1 MKKILFVLLTLLA
14 SVSIMSV
21 KAAAADISIEI
32 DSEGNI
38 TGSEANPDF
47 TNNVLTLST
56 ARNNYTLKI
65 DNPNVSVTGNGVITA
80 DSNVTCKSMDL
91 TSASIKGGT
100 YDTDV
105 TIHANASGDYAIEGG
120 HFKKSVTLTDDK
132 CIIKDGT
139 FDGPVT
145 IGNSKKVDSVRYQTE
160 IYGGTFNGTVTN
172 YAAIAGG
179 IFNGK
184 VNNYGRITMTL
195 SGGVN
200 PKPIFTSVVNNLD
213 GGTGLRGDIFY
224 AEFTESSELHNHGD
238 ITTTTIFEN
247 DHIILN
253 GTVINENGGKISIK
267 DTTGGTIENN
277 GIIESG
283 DFSGI
288 NIINRGTI
296 KGGVFDKVTNYGV
309 IDTYSSSG
317 LTTSFKKIIN
327 ESTGEIKS
335 GQFSGSLALENKGT
349 ISGGDFVVDF
359 TNSGKITGG
368 TFSGILTN
376 EGIIDIK
383 PEKYNDYNFTN
394 VVNTVSG
401 EIKDGFFSELTT
413 LKNHG
418 TISGGKFECL
428 VDCTGES
435 EPSAR
440 IISNGL
446 FLGGLKAGET
456 RISGGIFK
464 LTSKPEYSF
473 CRITGGYFNETA
485 AVRDEIRRITLSDNC
500 KIDCDGI
507 DFAPVY
513 VPEGASVTFIA
524 DAPKSG
530 MLLTGWEIVTDGDL
544 KVSPVSS
551 SGLNCTVKIPSDN
564 ITVKAVYSST
574 PIHTHSYS
582 DEWVSDGT
590 AHWHECS
597 CGAKSGYE
605 EHIPEA
611 FEAVEPTCTKDGYSS
626 GEECSVCGYI
636 ISAQEIIPAKG
647 HGETEIRNAVPAE
660 IGKEGYTGDVY
671 CTVCGEKIKDG
682 EIIPALEKPEDP
694 KPVDPKPTEP
704 VAPSAPSYPTG
715 NPSSSPAKDKWET
728 AISEINKIT
737 SGTVTIDMR
746 DGKTVIP
753 AEILA
758 LVKGKNI
765 DLVLNMRNGTSWT
778 INGESVEIAKSVDM
792 GIRKG
797 TSNIPASVLNTV
809 TGERF
814 TVQMSLKYDGEFG
827 FFAELSVDLGS
838 RNDGRYADLY
848 YYNEKSK
855 EMEIIDSS
863 EIIGG
868 KAGFVMSHASEY
880 AIVISDKPAAEN
892 IDSAAGISDMSETAE
907 SGNTALTVV
916 IMLAAAAFAV
926 KIKKAVDKK

>member
-1 MKKILFVLLTLLA
+1 MKRMFFILLTLLA

-38 TGSEANPDF
+38 TSSEPNPDF
-47 TNNVLTLST
+47 TNNVLTLSG
-56 ARNNYTLKI
+56 RNSYTLKI
-65 DNPNVSVTGNGVITA
+65 NNSNVSVTGSGVITA

-91 TSASIKGGT
+91 ASASIKGGT
-100 YDTDV
+100 YDADV
-105 TIHANASGDYAIEGG
+105 TIHANASGASAIEGG
-120 HFKKSVTLTDDK
+120 HFKKSVTLTDNV
-132 CIIKDGT
+132 CRIKDGI

-145 IGNSKKVDSVRYQTE
+145 IGNPSLDNLVRYQAE
-160 IYGGTFNGTVTN
+160 IYSGTFNGTVTN
-172 YAAIAGG
+172 YALISGG
-179 IFNGK
+179 IFNGE

-195 SGGVN
+195 SSEVN

-213 GGTGLRGDIFY
+213 GGKGLRGEISY
-224 AEFTESSELHNHGD
+224 AEFTESSELHNYGD
-238 ITTTTIFEN
+238 ITNVTLNDSDYLIFG
-247 DHIILN
+247 
-253 GTVINENGGKISIK
+253 GTVINETGGKISILNTP
-267 DTTGGTIENN
+267 DNPAEFVNN
-277 GIIESG
+277 GVIESG
-283 DFSGI
+283 NFSGI
-288 NIINRGTI
+288 HLINRGTI

-309 IDTYSSSG
+309 IDTFSSSG
-317 LTTSFKKIIN
+317 LMTSFKEIIN

-335 GQFSGSLALENKGT
+335 GSFSGGLALENKGT

-359 TNSGKITGG
+359 TNIGEITGG
-368 TFSGILTN
+368 TFNGTLTN
-376 EGIIDIK
+376 EGIINIK
-383 PEKYNDYNFTN
+383 PEKYNDNNFTN
-394 VVNTVSG
+394 VINKSSG
-401 EIKDGFFSELTT
+401 EIKDGFFSNLTT

-456 RISGGIFK
+456 DISGGIFK
-464 LTSKPEYSF
+464 LTSAPAYSF
-473 CRITGGYFNETA
+473 CGITGGYFNETA
-485 AVRDEIRRITLSDNC
+485 AVGNEFRRITLSDNC

-513 VPEGASVTFIA
+513 MAEGASVTFIA

-551 SGLNCTVKIPSDN
+551 SGLSCTVKIPSDN
-564 ITVKAVYSST
+564 ITVKPVYSST

-582 DEWVSDGT
+582 DEWVSDST

-597 CGAKSGYE
+597 CGERSGYE
-605 EHIPEA
+605 KHIPEA
-611 FEAVEPTCTKDGYSS
+611 FEAVEPTCTKDGCSS
-626 GEECSVCGYI
+626 GEKCSVCGYN

-647 HGETEIRNAVPAE
+647 HGETEVRNAVEATAD
-660 IGKEGYTGDVY
+660 KDGYTGDVY
-671 CTVCGEKIKDG
+671 CKVCGEKIQDG
-682 EIIPALEKPEDP
+682 KVIPAKGHPG
-694 KPVDPKPTEP
+694 TP

-715 NPSSSPAKDKWET
+715 NPSSYPAKDKWET
-728 AISEINKIT
+728 AMSEISRIT

-765 DLVLNMRNGTSWT
+765 DLVLNMGNGNSWT

-855 EMEIIDSS
+855 GMEIIDSS

>member
-1 MKKILFVLLTLLA
+1 MKRMFFILLTLLA

-38 TGSEANPDF
+38 TSSEPNPDF
-47 TNNVLTLST
+47 TNNVLTLSG
-56 ARNNYTLKI
+56 RNSYTLKI
-65 DNPNVSVTGNGVITA
+65 NNSNVSVTGSGVITA

-91 TSASIKGGT
+91 ASASIKGGT
-100 YDTDV
+100 YDADV
-105 TIHANASGDYAIEGG
+105 TIHANASGASAIEGG
-120 HFKKSVTLTDDK
+120 HFKKSVTLTDNV
-132 CIIKDGT
+132 CRIKDGI

-145 IGNSKKVDSVRYQTE
+145 IGNPSLDNLVRYQAE
-160 IYGGTFNGTVTN
+160 IYSGTFNGTVTN
-172 YAAIAGG
+172 YALISGG
-179 IFNGK
+179 IFNGE

-195 SGGVN
+195 SSEVN

-213 GGTGLRGDIFY
+213 GGKGLRGEISY
-224 AEFTESSELHNHGD
+224 AEFTESSELHNYGD
-238 ITTTTIFEN
+238 ITNVTLNDSDYLIFG
-247 DHIILN
+247 
-253 GTVINENGGKISIK
+253 GTVINETGGKISILNTP
-267 DTTGGTIENN
+267 DNPAEFVNN
-277 GIIESG
+277 GVIESG
-283 DFSGI
+283 NFSGI
-288 NIINRGTI
+288 HLINRGTI

-309 IDTYSSSG
+309 IDTFSSSG
-317 LTTSFKKIIN
+317 LMTSFKEIIN

-335 GQFSGSLALENKGT
+335 GSFSGGLALENKGT

-359 TNSGKITGG
+359 TNIGEITGG
-368 TFSGILTN
+368 TFNGTLTN
-376 EGIIDIK
+376 EGIINIK
-383 PEKYNDYNFTN
+383 PEKYNDNNFTN
-394 VVNTVSG
+394 VINKSSG
-401 EIKDGFFSELTT
+401 EIKDGFFSNLTT

-456 RISGGIFK
+456 DISGGIFK
-464 LTSKPEYSF
+464 LTSAPAYSF
-473 CRITGGYFNETA
+473 CGITGGYFNETA
-485 AVRDEIRRITLSDNC
+485 AVGNEFRRITLSDNC

-513 VPEGASVTFIA
+513 MAEGASVTFIA

-551 SGLNCTVKIPSDN
+551 SGLSCTVKIPSDN
-564 ITVKAVYSST
+564 ITVKPVYSST

-582 DEWVSDGT
+582 DEWVSDST

-597 CGAKSGYE
+597 CGERSGYE
-605 EHIPEA
+605 KHIPEA
-611 FEAVEPTCTKDGYSS
+611 FEAVEPTCTKDGCSS
-626 GEECSVCGYI
+626 GEKCSVCGYI

-647 HGETEIRNAVPAE
+647 HGETEVRNAVEATAD
-660 IGKEGYTGDVY
+660 KDGYTGDVY
-671 CTVCGEKIKDG
+671 CKVCGEKIQDG
-682 EIIPALEKPEDP
+682 KVIPAKGHPG
-694 KPVDPKPTEP
+694 TP

-715 NPSSSPAKDKWET
+715 NPSSYPAKDKWET
-728 AISEINKIT
+728 AMSEISRIT

-765 DLVLNMRNGTSWT
+765 DLVLNMGNGNSWT

-855 EMEIIDSS
+855 GMEIIDSS

>member
-1 MKKILFVLLTLLA
+1 MKKIFFILLTLLA

-38 TGSEANPDF
+38 TSSTSGYTFE
-47 TNNVLTLST
+47 NNVLNLSG
-56 ARNNYTLKI
+56 RNSYTLKI
-65 DNPNVSVTGNGVITA
+65 SNPDVSVTGGGTINA
-80 DSNVTCKSMDL
+80 DSDVACKLIEL
-91 TSASIKGGT
+91 TSATISGGT

-105 TIHANASGDYAIEGG
+105 IIHANASGASAIEGG
-120 HFKKSVTLTDDK
+120 HFKKSVTLTADDV
-132 CIIKDGT
+132 CRIKDGT

-145 IGNSKKVDSVRYQTE
+145 IGNKSKEDFVRYQTE
-160 IYGGTFNGTVTN
+160 IYSGTFNGTVTN
-172 YAAIAGG
+172 YALISGG
-179 IFNGK
+179 IFNGE
-184 VNNYGRITMTL
+184 VNNYGRITINTN
-195 SGGVN
+195 SEDN
-200 PKPIFTSVVNNLD
+200 PKPKFTSVVNNLD
-213 GGTGLRGDIFY
+213 GGTGLRGNISY
-224 AEFTESSELHNHGD
+224 GEFTESSELHNYGD
-238 ITTTTIFEN
+238 ITNATLINSGYLIFG
-247 DHIILN
+247 
-253 GTVINENGGKISIK
+253 GTVINETGGKISIRDNP
-267 DTTGGTIENN
+267 DTPAEFVNN

-283 DFSGI
+283 DFSDI
-288 NIINRGTI
+288 NIINNGTI
-296 KGGVFDKVTNYGV
+296 KGGVFKKVTNYGV
-309 IDTYSSSG
+309 IDTYYSLG
-317 LTTSFKKIIN
+317 QTSFKEIIN
-327 ESTGEIKS
+327 ETKGEIKS
-335 GQFSGSLALENKGT
+335 GTFSDKLALTNNGT

-359 TNSGKITGG
+359 TNYGNITGG
-368 TFSGILTN
+368 SFNGTLKN
-376 EGIIDIK
+376 EGIINIK
-383 PEKYNDYNFTN
+383 PEKYDKDNFSN
-394 VVNTVSG
+394 VINKSSG
-401 EIKDGFFSELTT
+401 EIKDGFFSDPIT

-456 RISGGIFK
+456 DISGGIFK
-464 LTSKPEYSF
+464 LTSAPAYSF
-473 CRITGGYFNETA
+473 CSITGGYFNETA
-485 AVRDEIRRITLSDNC
+485 AVGDGFRRITLSDNC

-513 VPEGASVTFIA
+513 MAEGASVTFIA

-551 SGLNCTVKIPSDN
+551 SGLSCTVRIPSDN
-564 ITVKAVYSST
+564 ITVKPVYSST

-582 DEWVSDGT
+582 DEWVSDST

-611 FEAVEPTCTKDGYSS
+611 FEAVEPTCTKDGCSS
-626 GEECSVCGYI
+626 GEKCSVCGYI

-647 HGETEIRNAVPAE
+647 HGETEVRNAVEATAD
-660 IGKEGYTGDVY
+660 KDGYTGDVY
-671 CTVCGEKIKDG
+671 CKVCGEKIKDG
-682 EIIPALEKPEDP
+682 EIIPAKGHPG
-694 KPVDPKPTEP
+694 TP
-704 VAPSAPSYPTG
+704 VAPSVPSYPTV
-715 NPSSSPAKDKWET
+715 NPSSYPAKDKWET
-728 AISEINKIT
+728 AMSEISRIT

-765 DLVLNMRNGTSWT
+765 DLVLNMGNGNSWT
-778 INGESVEIAKSVDM
+778 INGESVEIPKSVDM

>member
-1 MKKILFVLLTLLA
+1 MKRIFFILLTLLA

-38 TGSEANPDF
+38 TSSEANPDF

-65 DNPNVSVTGNGVITA
+65 DNPNVSVTGRGVITA

-91 TSASIKGGT
+91 ESASIKGGT
-100 YDTDV
+100 YDADII
-105 TIHANASGDYAIEGG
+105 IHAKASGDYAIEGG
-120 HFKKSVTLTDDK
+120 HFKKSVTLTDDV
-132 CIIKDGT
+132 CRIKSGT

-145 IGNSKKVDSVRYQTE
+145 IGNSGKGDSVRYQTE

-172 YAAIAGG
+172 YATISGG
-179 IFNGK
+179 IFNGE

-213 GGTGLRGDIFY
+213 GGTGLRGNISY
-224 AEFTESSELHNHGD
+224 AEFTESSKLHNHGD
-238 ITTTTIFEN
+238 ITNISINDSDDLIFG
-247 DHIILN
+247 
-253 GTVINENGGKISIK
+253 GTVINETGGKISIRDNP
-267 DTTGGTIENN
+267 DTPAEFVNN
-277 GIIESG
+277 GIIENG
-283 DFSGI
+283 NFSGI

-309 IDTYSSSG
+309 IDTYFSSG
-317 LTTSFKKIIN
+317 LTTSFKEIIN
-327 ESTGEIKS
+327 ETTGEIKS
-335 GQFSGSLALENKGT
+335 GQFSGRLALENKGT
-349 ISGGDFVVDF
+349 ISGGYFVVDF
-359 TNSGKITGG
+359 TNNGGITGG
-368 TFSGILTN
+368 TFNGTLTN
-376 EGIIDIK
+376 EGIINIK
-383 PEKYNDYNFTN
+383 PEKYNDNNFKN
-394 VVNTVSG
+394 VINKSSG
-401 EIKDGFFSELTT
+401 EIKDGFFSYLTT

-428 VDCTGES
+428 VDCTGDS

-446 FLGGLKAGET
+446 FLGGLKADET
-456 RISGGIFK
+456 DISGGIFK
-464 LTSKPEYSF
+464 LTSAPAYSF
-473 CRITGGYFNETA
+473 CSITGGYFNETA
-485 AVRDEIRRITLSDNC
+485 AVGDGFRRITLSDNC
-500 KIDCDGI
+500 KIDCGGI

-513 VPEGASVTFIA
+513 MAEGASVTFIA

-551 SGLNCTVKIPSDN
+551 SGLSCTVRIPSDN

-582 DEWVSDGT
+582 DEWVSDST

-597 CGAKSGYE
+597 CGERSGYE
-605 EHIPEA
+605 KHIPEA
-611 FEAVEPTCTKDGYSS
+611 FEAIEPTCTKDGCSS
-626 GEECSVCGYI
+626 GEKCSVCGYI

-647 HGETEIRNAVPAE
+647 HGETEVRNAVEATAD
-660 IGKEGYTGDVY
+660 KDGYTGDVY
-671 CTVCGEKIKDG
+671 CKVCGEKIQDG
-682 EIIPALEKPEDP
+682 KVIPAKGHPNTP
-694 KPVDPKPTEP
+694 AV
-704 VAPSAPSYPTG
+704 PSAPSYPTG
-715 NPSSSPAKDKWET
+715 NPSSYPAKDKWET
-728 AISEINKIT
+728 AMSEISRIT

-765 DLVLNMRNGTSWT
+765 DLVLNMGNGTSWT
-778 INGESVEIAKSVDM
+778 INGESIEIAKSVDM

>member
-1 MKKILFVLLTLLA
+1 MKKIFFILLTLLA

-47 TNNVLTLST
+47 TNNVLTLSG
-56 ARNNYTLKI
+56 RNSYTLKI
-65 DNPNVSVTGNGVITA
+65 NNSNVSVTGSGVITA
-80 DSNVTCKSMDL
+80 DSNVTCKSIEL
-91 TSASIKGGT
+91 NSASIKGGT
-100 YDTDV
+100 FDADI
-105 TIHANASGDYAIEGG
+105 TIHAGASAIEGG
-120 HFKKSVTLTDDK
+120 HFKKSVTITADDV
-132 CIIKDGT
+132 CRIKDGT

-145 IGNSKKVDSVRYQTE
+145 IGNKSKEDFVRYQTE
-160 IYGGTFNGTVTN
+160 IYSGTFNGTVTN
-172 YAAIAGG
+172 YALISGG
-179 IFNGK
+179 IFNGE
-184 VNNYGRITMTL
+184 VNNYGRITINTN
-195 SGGVN
+195 SEDN
-200 PKPIFTSVVNNLD
+200 PKPKFTSVVNNLD
-213 GGTGLRGDIFY
+213 GGTGLRGNISY
-224 AEFTESSELHNHGD
+224 GEFTESSELHNYGD
-238 ITTTTIFEN
+238 ITNVTLINSGYLIFG
-247 DHIILN
+247 
-253 GTVINENGGKISIK
+253 GTVINETGGKISIRDNP
-267 DTTGGTIENN
+267 DTPAEFVNN

-309 IDTYSSSG
+309 IDIYSSSG
-317 LTTSFKKIIN
+317 QTTSFKEIIN

-335 GQFSGSLALENKGT
+335 GSFSSSLALENKGT
-349 ISGGDFVVDF
+349 ISGGDFLCDF
-359 TNSGKITGG
+359 TNIGEITGG
-368 TFSGILTN
+368 TFNGTLTN
-376 EGIIDIK
+376 EGIINIK
-383 PEKYNDYNFTN
+383 PEKYNDNNFTN
-394 VVNTVSG
+394 VINKSSG
-401 EIKDGFFSELTT
+401 EIKDGFFSDLTT

-446 FLGGLKAGET
+446 FLGGLKADET
-456 RISGGIFK
+456 DISGGIFK
-464 LTSKPEYSF
+464 LTSAPAYSF
-473 CRITGGYFNETA
+473 CGITGGYFNETA
-485 AVRDEIRRITLSDNC
+485 AVGNEFRRITLSDNC

-513 VPEGASVTFIA
+513 MAEGASVTFIA

-551 SGLNCTVKIPSDN
+551 SGLSCTVKIPSDN

-582 DEWVSDGT
+582 DEWVSDST

-597 CGAKSGYE
+597 CGERSGYE
-605 EHIPEA
+605 KHIPEA
-611 FEAVEPTCTKDGYSS
+611 FEAVEPTCTKDGCSS
-626 GEECSVCGYI
+626 GEKCSVCGYI

-647 HGETEIRNAVPAE
+647 HGETEVRNAVEATAD
-660 IGKEGYTGDVY
+660 KDGYTGDVY
-671 CTVCGEKIKDG
+671 CKVCGEKIQDG
-682 EIIPALEKPEDP
+682 KVIPAKGHPG
-694 KPVDPKPTEP
+694 TP

-715 NPSSSPAKDKWET
+715 NPSSYPAKDKWET
-728 AISEINKIT
+728 AMSEISRIT

-765 DLVLNMRNGTSWT
+765 DLVLNMGNGNSWT

>member
-1 MKKILFVLLTLLA
+1 MKRIFFILLTLLA

-21 KAAAADISIEI
+21 KAAAADISIKI

-38 TGSEANPDF
+38 TSSEPNPDF
-47 TNNVLTLST
+47 TNNVLTLSG
-56 ARNNYTLKI
+56 RNSYTLKI
-65 DNPNVSVTGNGVITA
+65 NNSNVSVTGSGVITA

-91 TSASIKGGT
+91 ASASIKGGT

-105 TIHANASGDYAIEGG
+105 TIHVNASGASAIEGG
-120 HFKKSVTLTDDK
+120 HFKKSVALTDDV
-132 CIIKDGT
+132 CRIKSGT

-145 IGNSKKVDSVRYQTE
+145 IGNPSLENFVRYQAE
-160 IYGGTFNGTVTN
+160 IYSGTFNGTVTN

-179 IFNGK
+179 IFNGT
-184 VNNYGRITMTL
+184 VNNYGRITLTL
-195 SGGVN
+195 SAGVN

-213 GGTGLRGDIFY
+213 GGTGLRGEISY
-224 AEFTESSELHNHGD
+224 AEFTESSELHNYGD
-238 ITTTTIFEN
+238 ITNVTLNDSDYLIFG
-247 DHIILN
+247 
-253 GTVINENGGKISIK
+253 GTVINETGGKISILNNP
-267 DTTGGTIENN
+267 DNPAEFVNN
-277 GIIESG
+277 GVIESG
-283 DFSGI
+283 NFSGI
-288 NIINRGTI
+288 HLINRGTI

-309 IDTYSSSG
+309 IDTFSSSG
-317 LTTSFKKIIN
+317 LMTSFKEIIN

-335 GQFSGSLALENKGT
+335 GSFSGGLALENKGT

-359 TNSGKITGG
+359 TNIGEITGG
-368 TFSGILTN
+368 TFNGTLTN
-376 EGIIDIK
+376 EGIINIK
-383 PEKYNDYNFTN
+383 PEKYNDNNFTN
-394 VVNTVSG
+394 VINKSSG
-401 EIKDGFFSELTT
+401 EIKDGFFSNLTT

-456 RISGGIFK
+456 DISGGIFK
-464 LTSKPEYSF
+464 LTSAPAYSF
-473 CRITGGYFNETA
+473 CGITGGYFNETA
-485 AVRDEIRRITLSDNC
+485 AVGNEFRRITLSDNC

-513 VPEGASVTFIA
+513 MAEGASVTFIA

-551 SGLNCTVKIPSDN
+551 SGLSCTVKIPSDN
-564 ITVKAVYSST
+564 ITVKPVYSST

-582 DEWVSDGT
+582 DEWVSDST

-597 CGAKSGYE
+597 CGERSGYE
-605 EHIPEA
+605 KHIPEA
-611 FEAVEPTCTKDGYSS
+611 FEAVEPTCTKDGCSS
-626 GEECSVCGYI
+626 GEKCSVCGYI

-647 HGETEIRNAVPAE
+647 HGETEVRNAVEATAD
-660 IGKEGYTGDVY
+660 KDGYTGDVY
-671 CTVCGEKIKDG
+671 CKVCGEKIQDG
-682 EIIPALEKPEDP
+682 KVIPAKGHPG
-694 KPVDPKPTEP
+694 TP
-704 VAPSAPSYPTG
+704 VAPSAPSYPAG
-715 NPSSSPAKDKWET
+715 NPSSYPAKDKWET
-728 AISEINKIT
+728 AMSEISRIT

-765 DLVLNMRNGTSWT
+765 DLVLNMGNSTSWT

>member
-1 MKKILFVLLTLLA
+1 MKRIFFILLTLLA

-38 TGSEANPDF
+38 TSSEANPDF

-65 DNPNVSVTGNGVITA
+65 DNPNVSVTGSGVITA

-91 TSASIKGGT
+91 ASASIKGGT

-105 TIHANASGDYAIEGG
+105 TIHANASGASAIEGG
-120 HFKKSVTLTDDK
+120 HFKKSVALTDGV
-132 CIIKDGT
+132 CRIKDGI

-145 IGNSKKVDSVRYQTE
+145 IGNPSLENFVRYQAE

-172 YAAIAGG
+172 YALISGG
-179 IFNGK
+179 IFNGE
-184 VNNYGRITMTL
+184 VNNYGRITLTL
-195 SGGVN
+195 SAGVN

-213 GGTGLRGDIFY
+213 GGTGLRGEISY
-224 AEFTESSELHNHGD
+224 AEFTESSELHNYGD
-238 ITTTTIFEN
+238 ITNATLINSGYLIFG
-247 DHIILN
+247 
-253 GTVINENGGKISIK
+253 GTVINETGGKISIRDNP
-267 DTTGGTIENN
+267 DTPAEFVNN

-309 IDTYSSSG
+309 IDIYSSSG
-317 LTTSFKKIIN
+317 LMTSFKEIIN

-335 GQFSGSLALENKGT
+335 GQFSSSLALENKGT
-349 ISGGDFVVDF
+349 ISGGDFLCDF
-359 TNSGKITGG
+359 TNIGEITGG
-368 TFSGILTN
+368 TFNGTLTN
-376 EGIIDIK
+376 EGIINIK
-383 PEKYNDYNFTN
+383 PEKYNDNNFTN
-394 VVNTVSG
+394 VINKSSG
-401 EIKDGFFSELTT
+401 EIKDGFFSDLTT

-446 FLGGLKAGET
+446 FLGGLKADET
-456 RISGGIFK
+456 DISGGIFK
-464 LTSKPEYSF
+464 LTSAPAYSF
-473 CRITGGYFNETA
+473 CGITGGYFNETA
-485 AVRDEIRRITLSDNC
+485 AVGNEFRRITLSDNC

-513 VPEGASVTFIA
+513 MAEGASVTFIA

-551 SGLNCTVKIPSDN
+551 SGLSCTVKIPSDN
-564 ITVKAVYSST
+564 ITVKPVYSST

-582 DEWVSDGT
+582 DEWVSDST

-597 CGAKSGYE
+597 CGERSGYE
-605 EHIPEA
+605 KHIPEA
-611 FEAVEPTCTKDGYSS
+611 FEAVEPTCTKDGCSS
-626 GEECSVCGYI
+626 GEKCSVCGYI

-647 HGETEIRNAVPAE
+647 HGETEIRNAVEATAD
-660 IGKEGYTGDVY
+660 KDGYTGDVY
-671 CTVCGEKIKDG
+671 CKVCGEKIQDG
-682 EIIPALEKPEDP
+682 KVIPAKGHPGTP
-694 KPVDPKPTEP
+694 A
-704 VAPSAPSYPTG
+704 APSAPSYPTG
-715 NPSSSPAKDKWET
+715 NPSSYPAKDKWET
-728 AISEINKIT
+728 AMSEISRMT

-753 AEILA
+753 AKILA

-765 DLVLNMRNGTSWT
+765 DLVLNMGNGTSWT

>member
-1 MKKILFVLLTLLA
+1 MKRIFFILLTLLA

-38 TGSEANPDF
+38 TSSTSGYTFE
-47 TNNVLTLST
+47 NNVLNLSG
-56 ARNNYTLKI
+56 RNSYTLKI
-65 DNPNVSVTGNGVITA
+65 SNPDVSVTGGGTINA

-91 TSASIKGGT
+91 ASASIKGGT

-105 TIHANASGDYAIEGG
+105 TIHANASGASAIEGG
-120 HFKKSVTLTDDK
+120 HFKKSVALTDDV
-132 CIIKDGT
+132 CRIKDGI

-145 IGNSKKVDSVRYQTE
+145 IGNPSLENFVRYQAE
-160 IYGGTFNGTVTN
+160 IYSGTFNGTVTN
-172 YAAIAGG
+172 YATIAGG
-179 IFNGK
+179 IFNGT

-195 SGGVN
+195 SAGVN

-213 GGTGLRGDIFY
+213 GGTGLRGNISY
-224 AEFTESSELHNHGD
+224 AEFTESSELHNYGD
-238 ITTTTIFEN
+238 ITNATLINSGYLIFG
-247 DHIILN
+247 
-253 GTVINENGGKISIK
+253 GTVINETGGKISIRDNP
-267 DTTGGTIENN
+267 DTPAEFVNN

-317 LTTSFKKIIN
+317 LMTSFKEIIN
-327 ESTGEIKS
+327 ETKGEIKS
-335 GQFSGSLALENKGT
+335 GSFSSSLALENKGT
-349 ISGGDFVVDF
+349 ISGGDFLCDF
-359 TNSGKITGG
+359 TNIGEITGG
-368 TFSGILTN
+368 TFNGTLTN
-376 EGIIDIK
+376 EGIINIK
-383 PEKYNDYNFTN
+383 PEKYNDNNFTN
-394 VVNTVSG
+394 VINKSSG
-401 EIKDGFFSELTT
+401 EIKDGFFSNLTT

-456 RISGGIFK
+456 DISGGIFK
-464 LTSKPEYSF
+464 LTSAPAYSF
-473 CRITGGYFNETA
+473 CGITGGYFNETA
-485 AVRDEIRRITLSDNC
+485 AVGNEFRRITLSDNC

-513 VPEGASVTFIA
+513 MAEGASVTFIA

-530 MLLTGWEIVTDGDL
+530 MFLTGWEIVTDGDL

-551 SGLNCTVKIPSDN
+551 SGLSCTVKIPSDN

-582 DEWVSDGT
+582 DEWVSDST

-597 CGAKSGYE
+597 CGERSGYE
-605 EHIPEA
+605 KHIPEA
-611 FEAVEPTCTKDGYSS
+611 FEAVEPTCTKDGCSS
-626 GEECSVCGYI
+626 GEKCSVCGYI

-647 HGETEIRNAVPAE
+647 HGETEVRNAVEATAD
-660 IGKEGYTGDVY
+660 KDGYTGDVY
-671 CTVCGEKIKDG
+671 CKVCGEKIQDG
-682 EIIPALEKPEDP
+682 KVIPAKGHPG
-694 KPVDPKPTEP
+694 TP

-715 NPSSSPAKDKWET
+715 NPSSYPAKDKWET
-728 AISEINKIT
+728 AMSEISRIT

-765 DLVLNMRNGTSWT
+765 DLVLNMGNSTSWT

>member
-1 MKKILFVLLTLLA
+1 MKKIFFILLTLLA

-38 TGSEANPDF
+38 TSSTSGYTFE
-47 TNNVLTLST
+47 NNVLNLSG
-56 ARNNYTLKI
+56 RNSYTLKI
-65 DNPNVSVTGNGVITA
+65 NNSNVSVTGSGVITA
-80 DSNVTCKSMDL
+80 DSNVTCKSIEL
-91 TSASIKGGT
+91 NSASIKGGT
-100 YDTDV
+100 FDADI
-105 TIHANASGDYAIEGG
+105 TIHAGASAIEGG
-120 HFKKSVTLTDDK
+120 HFKKSVTLTADDV
-132 CIIKDGT
+132 CRIKDGT

-145 IGNSKKVDSVRYQTE
+145 IGNKSKEDFVRYQTE
-160 IYGGTFNGTVTN
+160 IYSGTFNGTVTN
-172 YAAIAGG
+172 YALISGG
-179 IFNGK
+179 IFNGE
-184 VNNYGRITMTL
+184 VNNYGRITINTN
-195 SGGVN
+195 SEDN
-200 PKPIFTSVVNNLD
+200 PKPKFTSVVNNLD
-213 GGTGLRGDIFY
+213 GGTGLRGNISY
-224 AEFTESSELHNHGD
+224 GEFTESSELHNYGD
-238 ITTTTIFEN
+238 ITNVTLINSGYLIFG
-247 DHIILN
+247 
-253 GTVINENGGKISIK
+253 GTVINETGGKISIRDNP
-267 DTTGGTIENN
+267 DTPAEFVNN

-309 IDTYSSSG
+309 IDIYSSSG
-317 LTTSFKKIIN
+317 LMTSFKEIIN

-335 GQFSGSLALENKGT
+335 GQFSSSLALENKGT
-349 ISGGDFVVDF
+349 ISGGDFLCDF
-359 TNSGKITGG
+359 TNIGEITGG
-368 TFSGILTN
+368 TFNGTLTN
-376 EGIIDIK
+376 EGIINIK
-383 PEKYNDYNFTN
+383 PEKYNDNNFTN
-394 VVNTVSG
+394 VINKSSG
-401 EIKDGFFSELTT
+401 EIKDGFFSDLTT

-456 RISGGIFK
+456 DISGGIFK
-464 LTSKPEYSF
+464 LTSAPAYSF
-473 CRITGGYFNETA
+473 CGITGGYFNETA
-485 AVRDEIRRITLSDNC
+485 AVGNEFRRITLSDNC

-513 VPEGASVTFIA
+513 MAEGASVTFIA

-530 MLLTGWEIVTDGDL
+530 MFLTGWEIVTDGDL

-551 SGLNCTVKIPSDN
+551 SGLSCTVKIPSDN
-564 ITVKAVYSST
+564 ITVKPVYSST

-582 DEWVSDGT
+582 DEWVSDST

-597 CGAKSGYE
+597 CGERSGYE
-605 EHIPEA
+605 KHIPEA
-611 FEAVEPTCTKDGYSS
+611 FEAVEPTCTKDGCSS
-626 GEECSVCGYI
+626 GEKCSVCGYI

-647 HGETEIRNAVPAE
+647 HGETEVRNAVEATAD
-660 IGKEGYTGDVY
+660 KDGYTGDVY
-671 CTVCGEKIKDG
+671 CKVCGEKIQDG
-682 EIIPALEKPEDP
+682 KVIPAKGHPG
-694 KPVDPKPTEP
+694 TP

-715 NPSSSPAKDKWET
+715 NPSSYPAKDKWET
-728 AISEINKIT
+728 AMSEISRIT

-765 DLVLNMRNGTSWT
+765 DLVLNMGNGNSWT

>member
-1 MKKILFVLLTLLA
+1 MKRIFFILLTLLA

-38 TGSEANPDF
+38 TSSTSGYTFE
-47 TNNVLTLST
+47 NNVLNLSG
-56 ARNNYTLKI
+56 RNSYTLKI
-65 DNPNVSVTGNGVITA
+65 SNPDVSVTGGGTINA

-91 TSASIKGGT
+91 ASASIKGGT

-105 TIHANASGDYAIEGG
+105 TIHANASGASAIEGG
-120 HFKKSVTLTDDK
+120 HFKKSVALTDDV
-132 CIIKDGT
+132 CRIKDGI

-145 IGNSKKVDSVRYQTE
+145 IGNPSLENFVRYQAE
-160 IYGGTFNGTVTN
+160 IYSGTFNGTVTN
-172 YAAIAGG
+172 YATIAGG
-179 IFNGK
+179 IFNGT

-195 SGGVN
+195 SAGVN

-213 GGTGLRGDIFY
+213 GGTGLRGNISY
-224 AEFTESSELHNHGD
+224 AEFTESSELHNYGD
-238 ITTTTIFEN
+238 ITNATLINSGYLIFG
-247 DHIILN
+247 
-253 GTVINENGGKISIK
+253 GTVINETGGKISIRDNP
-267 DTTGGTIENN
+267 DTPAEFVNN

-317 LTTSFKKIIN
+317 LMTSFKEIIN
-327 ESTGEIKS
+327 ETKGEIKS
-335 GQFSGSLALENKGT
+335 GSFSSSLALENKGT
-349 ISGGDFVVDF
+349 ISGGDFLCDF
-359 TNSGKITGG
+359 TNIGEITGG
-368 TFSGILTN
+368 TFNGTLTN
-376 EGIIDIK
+376 EGIINIK
-383 PEKYNDYNFTN
+383 PEKYNDNNFTN
-394 VVNTVSG
+394 VINKSSG
-401 EIKDGFFSELTT
+401 EIKDGFFSNLTT

-456 RISGGIFK
+456 DISGGIFK
-464 LTSKPEYSF
+464 LTSAPAYSF
-473 CRITGGYFNETA
+473 CGITGGYFNETA
-485 AVRDEIRRITLSDNC
+485 AVGNEFRRITLSDNC

-513 VPEGASVTFIA
+513 MAEGASVTFIA

-530 MLLTGWEIVTDGDL
+530 MFLTGWEIVTDGDL

-551 SGLNCTVKIPSDN
+551 SGLSCTVKIPSDN

-582 DEWVSDGT
+582 DEWVSDST

-597 CGAKSGYE
+597 CGERSGYE
-605 EHIPEA
+605 KHIPEA
-611 FEAVEPTCTKDGYSS
+611 FEAVEPTCTKDGCSS
-626 GEECSVCGYI
+626 GEKCSVCGYI

-647 HGETEIRNAVPAE
+647 HGETEVRNAVEATAD
-660 IGKEGYTGDVY
+660 KDGYTGDVY
-671 CTVCGEKIKDG
+671 CKVCGEKIQDG
-682 EIIPALEKPEDP
+682 KVIPAKGHPNTP
-694 KPVDPKPTEP
+694 A
-704 VAPSAPSYPTG
+704 APSAPSYPTG
-715 NPSSSPAKDKWET
+715 NPSSYPAKDKWET
-728 AISEINKIT
+728 AMSEISRIT

-765 DLVLNMRNGTSWT
+765 DLVLNMGNSTSWT

>member
-1 MKKILFVLLTLLA
+1 MKKIFFILLTLLA

-38 TGSEANPDF
+38 TSSTSGYTFE
-47 TNNVLTLST
+47 NNVLNLSG
-56 ARNNYTLKI
+56 RNSYTLKI
-65 DNPNVSVTGNGVITA
+65 SNPDVSVTGGGTINA
-80 DSNVTCKSMDL
+80 DSDVACKLIEL
-91 TSASIKGGT
+91 TSATISGGT

-105 TIHANASGDYAIEGG
+105 IIHANASGASAIEGG
-120 HFKKSVTLTDDK
+120 HFKKSVTLTADDV
-132 CIIKDGT
+132 CRIKDGT

-145 IGNSKKVDSVRYQTE
+145 IGNKSKEDFVRYQTE
-160 IYGGTFNGTVTN
+160 IYSGTFNGTVTN
-172 YAAIAGG
+172 YALISGG
-179 IFNGK
+179 IFNGE
-184 VNNYGRITMTL
+184 VNNYGRITINTN
-195 SGGVN
+195 SEDN
-200 PKPIFTSVVNNLD
+200 PKPKFTSVVNNLD
-213 GGTGLRGDIFY
+213 GGTGLRGNISY
-224 AEFTESSELHNHGD
+224 GEFTESSELHNYGD
-238 ITTTTIFEN
+238 ITNATLINSGYLIFG
-247 DHIILN
+247 
-253 GTVINENGGKISIK
+253 GTVINETGGKISIRDNP
-267 DTTGGTIENN
+267 DTPAEFVNN

-283 DFSGI
+283 DFSDI
-288 NIINRGTI
+288 NIINNGTI
-296 KGGVFDKVTNYGV
+296 KGGVFKKVTNYGV
-309 IDTYSSSG
+309 IDTYYSLG
-317 LTTSFKKIIN
+317 QTSFKEIIN
-327 ESTGEIKS
+327 ETKGEIKS
-335 GQFSGSLALENKGT
+335 GTFSDKLALTNNGT

-359 TNSGKITGG
+359 TNYGNITGG
-368 TFSGILTN
+368 SFNGTLKN
-376 EGIIDIK
+376 EGIINIK
-383 PEKYNDYNFTN
+383 PEKYDKDNFSN
-394 VVNTVSG
+394 VINKSSG
-401 EIKDGFFSELTT
+401 EIKDGFFSDPIT

-435 EPSAR
+435 EPSDR
-440 IISNGL
+440 TISNGL

-456 RISGGIFK
+456 DISGGIFK
-464 LTSKPEYSF
+464 LTSAPAYSF
-473 CRITGGYFNETA
+473 CGITGGYFNETA
-485 AVRDEIRRITLSDNC
+485 AVGNEFRRITLSDNC

-513 VPEGASVTFIA
+513 MAEGASVTFIA

-551 SGLNCTVKIPSDN
+551 SGLSCTVKIPSDN
-564 ITVKAVYSST
+564 ITVKPVYSST

-582 DEWVSDGT
+582 DEWVSDST

-597 CGAKSGYE
+597 CGERSGYE

-626 GEECSVCGYI
+626 GEKCSVCGYI

-647 HGETEIRNAVPAE
+647 HGETEVRNAVEATAD
-660 IGKEGYTGDVY
+660 KDGYTGDVY
-671 CTVCGEKIKDG
+671 CKVCGEKIQDG
-682 EIIPALEKPEDP
+682 KVIPAKGHPG
-694 KPVDPKPTEP
+694 TP

-715 NPSSSPAKDKWET
+715 NPSSYPAKDKWET
-728 AISEINKIT
+728 AMSEISRIT

-765 DLVLNMRNGTSWT
+765 DLVLNMGNGTSWT

>member
-1 MKKILFVLLTLLA
+1 MKRIFFILLTLLA

-38 TGSEANPDF
+38 TGSTSGYTFE
-47 TNNVLTLST
+47 NNVLNLSG
-56 ARNNYTLKI
+56 RNSYTLKI
-65 DNPNVSVTGNGVITA
+65 SNPDVSVTGGGTINA

-91 TSASIKGGT
+91 ASASIKGGT

-105 TIHANASGDYAIEGG
+105 TIHANASGASAIEGG
-120 HFKKSVTLTDDK
+120 HFKKSVALTDDV
-132 CIIKDGT
+132 CRIKDGI

-145 IGNSKKVDSVRYQTE
+145 IGNPSLENFVRYQAE
-160 IYGGTFNGTVTN
+160 IYSGTFNGTVTN

-179 IFNGK
+179 IFNGT

-195 SGGVN
+195 SAGVN

-213 GGTGLRGDIFY
+213 GGTGLRGNISY
-224 AEFTESSELHNHGD
+224 AEFTESSELHNYGD
-238 ITTTTIFEN
+238 ITNATLINSGYLIFG
-247 DHIILN
+247 
-253 GTVINENGGKISIK
+253 GTVINETGGKISIRDNP
-267 DTTGGTIENN
+267 DTPAEFVNN

-317 LTTSFKKIIN
+317 LMTSFKEIIN

-335 GQFSGSLALENKGT
+335 GQFSSSLALENKGT
-349 ISGGDFVVDF
+349 ISGGDFLCDF
-359 TNSGKITGG
+359 TNIGEITGG
-368 TFSGILTN
+368 TFNGTLTN
-376 EGIIDIK
+376 EGIINIK
-383 PEKYNDYNFTN
+383 PEKYNDNNFTN
-394 VVNTVSG
+394 VINKSSG
-401 EIKDGFFSELTT
+401 EIKDGFFSDLTT

-456 RISGGIFK
+456 DISGGIFK
-464 LTSKPEYSF
+464 LTSAPAYSF
-473 CRITGGYFNETA
+473 CGITGGYFNETA
-485 AVRDEIRRITLSDNC
+485 AVGNEFRRITLSDNC

-513 VPEGASVTFIA
+513 MAEGASVTFIA

-530 MLLTGWEIVTDGDL
+530 MFLTGWEIVTDGDL

-551 SGLNCTVKIPSDN
+551 SGLSCTVKIPSDN

-582 DEWVSDGT
+582 DEWVSDST

-597 CGAKSGYE
+597 CGERSGYE

-611 FEAVEPTCTKDGYSS
+611 FEAVEPTCTKDGCSS
-626 GEECSVCGYI
+626 GEKCSVCGYI

-647 HGETEIRNAVPAE
+647 HGETEVRNAVEATAD
-660 IGKEGYTGDVY
+660 KDGYTGDVY
-671 CTVCGEKIKDG
+671 CKVCGEKIQDG
-682 EIIPALEKPEDP
+682 KVIPAKGHPG
-694 KPVDPKPTEP
+694 TP

-715 NPSSSPAKDKWET
+715 NPSSYPAKDKWET
-728 AISEINKIT
+728 AMSEISRIT

-765 DLVLNMRNGTSWT
+765 DLVLNMGNGNSWT

-838 RNDGRYADLY
+838 RTDGRYADLY

>member
-1 MKKILFVLLTLLA
+1 MKKIFFILLTLLA

-38 TGSEANPDF
+38 TSSTSGYTFE
-47 TNNVLTLST
+47 NNVLNLSG
-56 ARNNYTLKI
+56 RNSYTLKI
-65 DNPNVSVTGNGVITA
+65 SNPDVSVTGGGTINA
-80 DSNVTCKSMDL
+80 DSDVACKSMDL
-91 TSASIKGGT
+91 ASASIKGGT

-105 TIHANASGDYAIEGG
+105 TIHANASGASAIEGG
-120 HFKKSVTLTDDK
+120 HFKKSVALTDDV
-132 CIIKDGT
+132 CRIKDGI

-145 IGNSKKVDSVRYQTE
+145 IGNPSLENFVRYQAE
-160 IYGGTFNGTVTN
+160 IYSGTFNGTVTN

-179 IFNGK
+179 IFNGT
-184 VNNYGRITMTL
+184 VNNYGKITLTL
-195 SGGVN
+195 SAGVN

-213 GGTGLRGDIFY
+213 GGTGLRGEISY
-224 AEFTESSELHNHGD
+224 AEFTESSELHNYGD
-238 ITTTTIFEN
+238 ITNVTIFN
-247 DHIILN
+247 SGYLIFG
-253 GTVINENGGKISIK
+253 GTVINETGGKISIRDNP
-267 DTTGGTIENN
+267 DTPAEFVNN

-309 IDTYSSSG
+309 IDIYSSSG
-317 LTTSFKKIIN
+317 LMTSFKEIIN

-335 GQFSGSLALENKGT
+335 GQFSSSLALENKGT
-349 ISGGDFVVDF
+349 ISGGDFLCDF
-359 TNSGKITGG
+359 TNIGEITGG
-368 TFSGILTN
+368 TFNGTLTN
-376 EGIIDIK
+376 EGIINIK
-383 PEKYNDYNFTN
+383 PEKYNDNNFTN
-394 VVNTVSG
+394 VINKSSG
-401 EIKDGFFSELTT
+401 EIKDGFFSDPIT

-446 FLGGLKAGET
+446 FLGGLKADET
-456 RISGGIFK
+456 DISGGIFK
-464 LTSKPEYSF
+464 LTSAPAYSF
-473 CRITGGYFNETA
+473 CGITGGYFNETA
-485 AVRDEIRRITLSDNC
+485 AVGDGFRRITLSDNC

-513 VPEGASVTFIA
+513 MAEGASVTFIA

-551 SGLNCTVKIPSDN
+551 SGLSCTVRIPSDN
-564 ITVKAVYSST
+564 ITVKPVYSST

-582 DEWVSDGT
+582 DEWVSDST

-597 CGAKSGYE
+597 CGEKSGYE
-605 EHIPEA
+605 KHIPEA
-611 FEAVEPTCTKDGYSS
+611 FEAVEPTCTKDGCSS
-626 GEECSVCGYI
+626 GEKCSVCGYI

-647 HGETEIRNAVPAE
+647 HGETEVRNAVEATAD
-660 IGKEGYTGDVY
+660 KDGYTGDVY
-671 CTVCGEKIKDG
+671 CKVCGEKIQDG
-682 EIIPALEKPEDP
+682 KVIPAKGHPG
-694 KPVDPKPTEP
+694 TP

-715 NPSSSPAKDKWET
+715 NPSSYPAKDKWET
-728 AISEINKIT
+728 AMSEISRIT

-765 DLVLNMRNGTSWT
+765 DLVLNMGNGNSWT

>member
-1 MKKILFVLLTLLA
+1 MFFILLTLLA

-38 TGSEANPDF
+38 TSSEPNPDF
-47 TNNVLTLST
+47 TNNVLTLSG
-56 ARNNYTLKI
+56 RNSYTLKI
-65 DNPNVSVTGNGVITA
+65 NNSNVSVTGSGVITA

-91 TSASIKGGT
+91 ASASIKGGT

-105 TIHANASGDYAIEGG
+105 TIHANASGASAIEGG
-120 HFKKSVTLTDDK
+120 HFKKSVALTDDV
-132 CIIKDGT
+132 CRIKDGI

-145 IGNSKKVDSVRYQTE
+145 IGNPSLENFVRYQAE
-160 IYGGTFNGTVTN
+160 IYSGTFNGTVTN

-179 IFNGK
+179 IFNGT
-184 VNNYGRITMTL
+184 VNNYGRITLTL
-195 SGGVN
+195 SAGVN

-213 GGTGLRGDIFY
+213 GGTGLRGEISY
-224 AEFTESSELHNHGD
+224 AEFTESSELHNYGD
-238 ITTTTIFEN
+238 ITNVTLNDSDYLIFG
-247 DHIILN
+247 
-253 GTVINENGGKISIK
+253 GTVINETGGKISILNNP
-267 DTTGGTIENN
+267 DNPAEFVNN
-277 GIIESG
+277 GVIESG
-283 DFSGI
+283 NFSGI
-288 NIINRGTI
+288 HLINRGTI

-309 IDTYSSSG
+309 IDTFSSSG
-317 LTTSFKKIIN
+317 LMTSFKEIIN

-335 GQFSGSLALENKGT
+335 GSFSGGLALENKGT

-359 TNSGKITGG
+359 TNIGEITGG
-368 TFSGILTN
+368 TFNGTLTN
-376 EGIIDIK
+376 EGIINIK
-383 PEKYNDYNFTN
+383 PEKYNDNNFTN
-394 VVNTVSG
+394 VINKSSG
-401 EIKDGFFSELTT
+401 EIKDGFFSNLTT

-428 VDCTGES
+428 VDCTGDS

-456 RISGGIFK
+456 DISGGIFK
-464 LTSKPEYSF
+464 LTSAPAYSF
-473 CRITGGYFNETA
+473 CGITGGYFNETA
-485 AVRDEIRRITLSDNC
+485 AVGNEFRRITLSDNC

-513 VPEGASVTFIA
+513 MAEGASVTFIA

-551 SGLNCTVKIPSDN
+551 SGLSCTVKIPSDN

-582 DEWVSDGT
+582 DEWVSDST

-597 CGAKSGYE
+597 CGERSGYE
-605 EHIPEA
+605 KHIPEA
-611 FEAVEPTCTKDGYSS
+611 FEAVEPTCTKDGCSS
-626 GEECSVCGYI
+626 GEKCSVCGYI

-647 HGETEIRNAVPAE
+647 HGETEIRNAVEATAD
-660 IGKEGYTGDVY
+660 KDGYTGDVY
-671 CTVCGEKIKDG
+671 CKVCGEKIQDG
-682 EIIPALEKPEDP
+682 KVIPAKGHPG
-694 KPVDPKPTEP
+694 TP

-715 NPSSSPAKDKWET
+715 NPSSYPTKDKWET
-728 AISEINKIT
+728 AMSEISRMT

-765 DLVLNMRNGTSWT
+765 DLVLNMGNGTSWT

>member
-1 MKKILFVLLTLLA
+1 MKRIFFILLTLLA

-38 TGSEANPDF
+38 TSSTSGYTFE
-47 TNNVLTLST
+47 NNVLNLSG
-56 ARNNYTLKI
+56 RNSYTLKI
-65 DNPNVSVTGNGVITA
+65 SNPDVSVTGGGTINA
-80 DSNVTCKSMDL
+80 DSDVACKLIEL
-91 TSASIKGGT
+91 TSATISGGT

-105 TIHANASGDYAIEGG
+105 IIHANAATTPAIEGG
-120 HFKKSVTLTDDK
+120 HFKKSVALTDNV
-132 CIIKDGT
+132 CRIKSGT
-139 FDGPVT
+139 FDGSVT
-145 IGNSKKVDSVRYQTE
+145 IGNPSLENFVRYQAE
-160 IYGGTFNGTVTN
+160 IYSGTFNGTVTN
-172 YAAIAGG
+172 YATIAGG
-179 IFNGK
+179 IFNGT

-195 SGGVN
+195 SSGVN

-213 GGTGLRGDIFY
+213 GGTGLRGEISY
-224 AEFTESSELHNHGD
+224 AEFTESSKLHNHGD
-238 ITTTTIFEN
+238 ITNISINDSDDLIFG
-247 DHIILN
+247 
-253 GTVINENGGKISIK
+253 GTVINETGGKISIRDNP
-267 DTTGGTIENN
+267 DTPAEFVNN
-277 GIIESG
+277 GIIENG
-283 DFSGI
+283 NFSGI

-309 IDTYSSSG
+309 IDTYFSSG
-317 LTTSFKKIIN
+317 LTTSFKEIIN
-327 ESTGEIKS
+327 ETTGEIKS
-335 GQFSGSLALENKGT
+335 GQFSGRLALENKGT
-349 ISGGDFVVDF
+349 ISGGYFVVDF
-359 TNSGKITGG
+359 TNNGGITGG
-368 TFSGILTN
+368 TFNGTLTN
-376 EGIIDIK
+376 EGIINIK
-383 PEKYNDYNFTN
+383 PEKYNDNNFKN
-394 VVNTVSG
+394 VINKSSG
-401 EIKDGFFSELTT
+401 EIKDGFFSYLTT

-428 VDCTGES
+428 VDCTGDS
-435 EPSAR
+435 EPSDR

-446 FLGGLKAGET
+446 FLGGLKADET
-456 RISGGIFK
+456 EISGGIIK
-464 LTSKPEYSF
+464 LTSAPAYSS
-473 CRITGGYFNETA
+473 CGITGGYFNETA
-485 AVRDEIRRITLSDNC
+485 AVGDGFRRITLSDNC

-513 VPEGASVTFIA
+513 MAEGASVTFIA

-551 SGLNCTVKIPSDN
+551 SGLSCTVKIPSDN
-564 ITVKAVYSST
+564 ITVKPVYSST
-574 PIHTHSYS
+574 PIHIHSYS
-582 DEWVSDGT
+582 DEWVSDST

-597 CGAKSGYE
+597 CGERSGYE
-605 EHIPEA
+605 KHIPEA
-611 FEAVEPTCTKDGYSS
+611 FEAVEPTCTKDGCSS
-626 GEECSVCGYI
+626 GEKCSVCGYI

-647 HGETEIRNAVPAE
+647 HGETEVRNAVEATAD
-660 IGKEGYTGDVY
+660 KDGYTGDVY
-671 CTVCGEKIKDG
+671 CKVCGEKIKDG
-682 EIIPALEKPEDP
+682 EIIPAKGHPN
-694 KPVDPKPTEP
+694 TP

-715 NPSSSPAKDKWET
+715 NPSSYPAKDKWET
-728 AISEINKIT
+728 AMSEISRIT

-758 LVKGKNI
+758 LIKGKNI
-765 DLVLNMRNGTSWT
+765 DLVLNMGSGTSWT

>member
-1 MKKILFVLLTLLA
+1 MKRMFFILLTLLA

-38 TGSEANPDF
+38 TSSEPNPDF
-47 TNNVLTLST
+47 TNNVLTLSG
-56 ARNNYTLKI
+56 RNSYTLKI
-65 DNPNVSVTGNGVITA
+65 NNSNVSVTGSGVITA

-91 TSASIKGGT
+91 ASASIKGGT

-105 TIHANASGDYAIEGG
+105 TIHANASGASAIEGG
-120 HFKKSVTLTDDK
+120 HFKKSVALTDDV
-132 CIIKDGT
+132 CRIKDGI

-145 IGNSKKVDSVRYQTE
+145 IGNPSLENFVRYQAE
-160 IYGGTFNGTVTN
+160 IYSGTFNGTVTN

-179 IFNGK
+179 IFNGT
-184 VNNYGRITMTL
+184 VNNYGRITLTL
-195 SGGVN
+195 SAGVN

-213 GGTGLRGDIFY
+213 GGTGLRGEISY
-224 AEFTESSELHNHGD
+224 AEFTESSELHNYGD
-238 ITTTTIFEN
+238 ITNVTLNDSDYLIFG
-247 DHIILN
+247 
-253 GTVINENGGKISIK
+253 GTVINETGGKISILNNP
-267 DTTGGTIENN
+267 DNPAEFVNN
-277 GIIESG
+277 GVIESG
-283 DFSGI
+283 NFSGI
-288 NIINRGTI
+288 HLINRGTI

-309 IDTYSSSG
+309 IDTFSSSG
-317 LTTSFKKIIN
+317 LMTSFKEIIN

-335 GQFSGSLALENKGT
+335 GSFSGGLALENKGT

-359 TNSGKITGG
+359 TNIGEITGG
-368 TFSGILTN
+368 TFNGTLTN
-376 EGIIDIK
+376 EGIINIK
-383 PEKYNDYNFTN
+383 PEKYNDNNFTN
-394 VVNTVSG
+394 VINKSSG
-401 EIKDGFFSELTT
+401 EIKDGFFSNLTT

-428 VDCTGES
+428 VDCTGDS

-456 RISGGIFK
+456 DISGGIFK
-464 LTSKPEYSF
+464 LTSAPAYSF
-473 CRITGGYFNETA
+473 CGITGGYFNETA
-485 AVRDEIRRITLSDNC
+485 AVGNEFRRITLSDNC

-513 VPEGASVTFIA
+513 MAEGASVTFIA

-551 SGLNCTVKIPSDN
+551 SGLSCTVKIPSDN

-582 DEWVSDGT
+582 DEWVSDST

-597 CGAKSGYE
+597 CGERSGYE
-605 EHIPEA
+605 KHIPEA
-611 FEAVEPTCTKDGYSS
+611 FEAVEPTCTKDGCSS
-626 GEECSVCGYI
+626 GEKCSVCGYI

-647 HGETEIRNAVPAE
+647 HGETEIRNAVEATAD
-660 IGKEGYTGDVY
+660 KDGYTGDVY
-671 CTVCGEKIKDG
+671 CKVCGEKIQDG
-682 EIIPALEKPEDP
+682 KVIPAKGHPG
-694 KPVDPKPTEP
+694 TP

-715 NPSSSPAKDKWET
+715 NPSSYPTKDKWET
-728 AISEINKIT
+728 AMSEISRMT

-765 DLVLNMRNGTSWT
+765 DLVLNMGNGTSWT

>member
-1 MKKILFVLLTLLA
+1 MKKIFFILLTLLA

-38 TGSEANPDF
+38 TSSEPNPDF
-47 TNNVLTLST
+47 TNNVLTLSG
-56 ARNNYTLKI
+56 RNSYTLKI
-65 DNPNVSVTGNGVITA
+65 NNSNVSVTGSGVITA

-91 TSASIKGGT
+91 ASASIKGGT

-105 TIHANASGDYAIEGG
+105 TIHAGASAIEGG
-120 HFKKSVTLTDDK
+120 HFKKSVTLTADDV
-132 CIIKDGT
+132 CRIKDGT

-145 IGNSKKVDSVRYQTE
+145 TGNKSKEDFVRYQTE
-160 IYGGTFNGTVTN
+160 IYSGTFNGTVTN
-172 YAAIAGG
+172 YALISGG
-179 IFNGK
+179 IFNGE
-184 VNNYGRITMTL
+184 VNNYGKITTTL

-200 PKPIFTSVVNNLD
+200 PKPKFTSVVNNLD
-213 GGTGLRGDIFY
+213 GGTGLRGEISY

-238 ITTTTIFEN
+238 IKNTAIFN
-247 DHIILN
+247 SDYLIF
-253 GTVINENGGKISIK
+253 GGKVINENGGTISIRENPN
-267 DTTGGTIENN
+267 TPATFENN

-309 IDTYSSSG
+309 IDTYFSSG
-317 LTTSFKKIIN
+317 LTSFKEIIN
-327 ESTGEIKS
+327 EETGEIKS
-335 GQFSGSLALENKGT
+335 GTFTGSLVLENKGT
-349 ISGGDFVVDF
+349 ISGGYFVVDF
-359 TNSGKITGG
+359 TNKGVITGG
-368 TFSGILTN
+368 SFTGTLTN
-376 EGIIDIK
+376 EGIINIK
-383 PEKYNDYNFTN
+383 PEKYNEDNFIKVIN
-394 VVNTVSG
+394 ELSG
-401 EIKDGFFSELTT
+401 EIKDGFFSYLAT
-413 LKNHG
+413 LENHG
-418 TISGGKFECL
+418 TISGGKFECS
-428 VDCTGES
+428 VVCTNVS
-435 EPSAR
+435 E
-440 IISNGL
+440 
-446 FLGGLKAGET
+446 
-456 RISGGIFK
+456 ISGGIFN
-464 LTSKPEYSF
+464 LTSTPVYLNCS
-473 CRITGGYFNETA
+473 ITGGYFNEKA
-485 AVRDEIRRITLSDNC
+485 AVDYEFRRITLSDNC

-507 DFAPVY
+507 DFTPVY
-513 VPEGASVTFIA
+513 MAEGASVTFIA

-530 MLLTGWEIVTDGDL
+530 MLLTGWDIVTDGDL

-551 SGLNCTVKIPSDN
+551 SGLSCTVRIPSDN
-564 ITVKAVYSST
+564 ITVKPVYSST

-582 DEWVSDGT
+582 DEWVSDST

-597 CGAKSGYE
+597 CGEKSGYE
-605 EHIPEA
+605 KHIPEA
-611 FEAVEPTCTKDGYSS
+611 FEAVEPTCTKDGCSS
-626 GEECSVCGYI
+626 GEKCSVCGYI

-647 HGETEIRNAVPAE
+647 HGETEVRNAVEATAD
-660 IGKEGYTGDVY
+660 KDGYTGDVY
-671 CTVCGEKIKDG
+671 CKVCGEKIQDG
-682 EIIPALEKPEDP
+682 KVIPAKGHPG
-694 KPVDPKPTEP
+694 TP

-715 NPSSSPAKDKWET
+715 NPSSASAKDKWET
-728 AISEINKIT
+728 AMSEISRIT

-765 DLVLNMRNGTSWT
+765 DLVLNMGNGNSWT

-916 IMLAAAAFAV
+916 IMLAAAAFTV
-926 KIKKAVDKK
+926 KIKKSC

>member
-1 MKKILFVLLTLLA
+1 MKRIFFILLTLLA

-38 TGSEANPDF
+38 TSSEPNPDF
-47 TNNVLTLST
+47 TNNVLTLSG
-56 ARNNYTLKI
+56 RNSYALKI
-65 DNPNVSVTGNGVITA
+65 NNSNVSVTGSGVITA

-91 TSASIKGGT
+91 ASASIKGGT

-105 TIHANASGDYAIEGG
+105 TIHANASGASAIEGG
-120 HFKKSVTLTDDK
+120 HFKKSVALTDDV
-132 CIIKDGT
+132 CRIKSGT

-145 IGNSKKVDSVRYQTE
+145 IGNPSLENFVRYQAE
-160 IYGGTFNGTVTN
+160 IYSGTFNGTVTN

-179 IFNGK
+179 IFNGT
-184 VNNYGRITMTL
+184 VNNYGRITLTL
-195 SGGVN
+195 SAGVN

-213 GGTGLRGDIFY
+213 GGTGLRGEISY
-224 AEFTESSELHNHGD
+224 AEFTESSELHNYGD
-238 ITTTTIFEN
+238 ITNVTLNDSDYLIFG
-247 DHIILN
+247 
-253 GTVINENGGKISIK
+253 GTVINETGGKISILNNP
-267 DTTGGTIENN
+267 DNPAEFVNN
-277 GIIESG
+277 GVIESG
-283 DFSGI
+283 NFSGI
-288 NIINRGTI
+288 HLINRGTI

-309 IDTYSSSG
+309 IDTFSSSG
-317 LTTSFKKIIN
+317 LMTSFKEIIN

-335 GQFSGSLALENKGT
+335 GSFSGGLALENKGT

-359 TNSGKITGG
+359 TNIGEITGG
-368 TFSGILTN
+368 TFNGTLTN
-376 EGIIDIK
+376 EGIINIK
-383 PEKYNDYNFTN
+383 PEKYNDNNFTN
-394 VVNTVSG
+394 VINKSSG
-401 EIKDGFFSELTT
+401 EIKDGFFSNLTT

-456 RISGGIFK
+456 DISGGIFK
-464 LTSKPEYSF
+464 LTSAPAYSF
-473 CRITGGYFNETA
+473 CGITGGYFNETA
-485 AVRDEIRRITLSDNC
+485 AVGDEFRRITLSDNC

-507 DFAPVY
+507 DFTPVY
-513 VPEGASVTFIA
+513 VVGGASVTFIA

-530 MLLTGWEIVTDGDL
+530 MLLTGWDIVTDGAL

-551 SGLNCTVKIPSDN
+551 SGLSCTVRITSDN
-564 ITVKAVYSST
+564 ITVKPVYSST

-582 DEWVSDGT
+582 DEWVSDST

-597 CGAKSGYE
+597 CGERSGYE

-626 GEECSVCGYI
+626 GEKCSVCGYI

-647 HGETEIRNAVPAE
+647 HGETEVRNAVEATAD
-660 IGKEGYTGDVY
+660 KDGYTGDVY
-671 CTVCGEKIKDG
+671 CKVCGEKIQDG
-682 EIIPALEKPEDP
+682 KVIPAKGHPG
-694 KPVDPKPTEP
+694 TP

-715 NPSSSPAKDKWET
+715 NPSSYPAKDKWET
-728 AISEINKIT
+728 AMSEISRIT

-765 DLVLNMRNGTSWT
+765 DLVLNMGNGTSWT

>member
-1 MKKILFVLLTLLA
+1 MKRIFFILLTLLA

-38 TGSEANPDF
+38 TSSEPNPDF
-47 TNNVLTLST
+47 TNNVLTLSG
-56 ARNNYTLKI
+56 RNSYTLKI
-65 DNPNVSVTGNGVITA
+65 NNSNVSVTGSGVITA

-91 TSASIKGGT
+91 ASASIKGGT

-105 TIHANASGDYAIEGG
+105 TIHANASGASAIEGG
-120 HFKKSVTLTDDK
+120 HFKKSVTLTDNV
-132 CIIKDGT
+132 CRIKDGI

-145 IGNSKKVDSVRYQTE
+145 IGNSEKDDFVRYQTE

-172 YAAIAGG
+172 YATIAGG
-179 IFNGK
+179 IFNGT
-184 VNNYGRITMTL
+184 VNNYGRITLTL
-195 SGGVN
+195 SAGVN

-213 GGTGLRGDIFY
+213 GGTGLRGEISY
-224 AEFTESSELHNHGD
+224 AEFTESSELHNYGD
-238 ITTTTIFEN
+238 ITNVTIFN
-247 DHIILN
+247 SGYLIFG
-253 GTVINENGGKISIK
+253 GTVINETGGKISIRDNP
-267 DTTGGTIENN
+267 DTPAEFVNN

-309 IDTYSSSG
+309 IDNYFSSG
-317 LTTSFKKIIN
+317 QTTSFKEIIN
-327 ESTGEIKS
+327 ETTGEIKS

-349 ISGGDFVVDF
+349 ISGGDFLCDF
-359 TNSGKITGG
+359 TNSGNITGG
-368 TFSGILTN
+368 TFNGTLTN
-376 EGIIDIK
+376 EGIINIK
-383 PEKYNDYNFTN
+383 PEKYNDNNFKN
-394 VVNTVSG
+394 VINKSSG
-401 EIKDGFFSELTT
+401 EIKDGFFSYLTT

-428 VDCTGES
+428 VDCTGDS
-435 EPSAR
+435 EPSDR

-446 FLGGLKAGET
+446 FLGGLKADET
-456 RISGGIFK
+456 EISGGIFK
-464 LTSKPEYSF
+464 LTSAPAYSF
-473 CRITGGYFNETA
+473 CSITGGYFNETA
-485 AVRDEIRRITLSDNC
+485 AVGDGFRRITLSDNC

-513 VPEGASVTFIA
+513 MAEGASVTFIA

-551 SGLNCTVKIPSDN
+551 SGLSCTVKIPSDN
-564 ITVKAVYSST
+564 ITVKPVYSST

-582 DEWVSDGT
+582 DEWVSDST

-597 CGAKSGYE
+597 CGERSGYE

-611 FEAVEPTCTKDGYSS
+611 FEAVEPTCTKDGCSS
-626 GEECSVCGYI
+626 GEKCSVCGYI

-647 HGETEIRNAVPAE
+647 HGETEVRNAVEATAD
-660 IGKEGYTGDVY
+660 KDGYTGDVY
-671 CTVCGEKIKDG
+671 CKVCGEKIQDG
-682 EIIPALEKPEDP
+682 KVIPAKGHPN
-694 KPVDPKPTEP
+694 TP

-715 NPSSSPAKDKWET
+715 NPSSYPAKDKWET
-728 AISEINKIT
+728 AMSEISRIT

-765 DLVLNMRNGTSWT
+765 DLVLNMGNGNSWT

>member
-1 MKKILFVLLTLLA
+1 MKRIFFILLTLLA

-38 TGSEANPDF
+38 TGSEPNPDF
-47 TNNVLTLST
+47 TNNVLTLSG
-56 ARNNYTLKI
+56 RNSYALKI
-65 DNPNVSVTGNGVITA
+65 NNSNVSVTGSGVITA

-91 TSASIKGGT
+91 ASASIKGGT

-105 TIHANASGDYAIEGG
+105 TIHANASGASAIEGG
-120 HFKKSVTLTDDK
+120 HFKKSVTLTDDV
-132 CIIKDGT
+132 CRIKSGT

-145 IGNSKKVDSVRYQTE
+145 IGNPSLENFVRYQAE
-160 IYGGTFNGTVTN
+160 IYSGTFNGTVTN

-179 IFNGK
+179 IFNGT
-184 VNNYGRITMTL
+184 VNNYGRITLTL
-195 SGGVN
+195 SAGVN

-213 GGTGLRGDIFY
+213 GGTGLRGEISY
-224 AEFTESSELHNHGD
+224 AEFTESSELHNYGD
-238 ITTTTIFEN
+238 ITNVTLNDSDYLIFG
-247 DHIILN
+247 
-253 GTVINENGGKISIK
+253 GTVINETGGKISILNNP
-267 DTTGGTIENN
+267 DNPAEFVNN
-277 GIIESG
+277 GVIESG
-283 DFSGI
+283 NFSGI
-288 NIINRGTI
+288 HLINRGTI

-309 IDTYSSSG
+309 IDTFSSSG
-317 LTTSFKKIIN
+317 LMTSFKEIIN

-335 GQFSGSLALENKGT
+335 GSFSGGLALENKGT

-359 TNSGKITGG
+359 TNIGEITGG
-368 TFSGILTN
+368 TFNGTLTN
-376 EGIIDIK
+376 EGIINIK
-383 PEKYNDYNFTN
+383 PEKYNDNNFTN
-394 VVNTVSG
+394 VINKSSG
-401 EIKDGFFSELTT
+401 EIKDGFFSDLTT

-456 RISGGIFK
+456 DISGGIFK
-464 LTSKPEYSF
+464 LTSAPAYSF
-473 CRITGGYFNETA
+473 CGITGGYFNETA
-485 AVRDEIRRITLSDNC
+485 AVGNEFRRITLSDNC

-551 SGLNCTVKIPSDN
+551 SGLSCTVKIPSDN

-582 DEWVSDGT
+582 DEWVSDST

-597 CGAKSGYE
+597 CGERSGYE

-611 FEAVEPTCTKDGYSS
+611 FEAVEPTCTKDGCSS
-626 GEECSVCGYI
+626 GEKCSVCGYI

-647 HGETEIRNAVPAE
+647 HGETEVRNAVEATAD
-660 IGKEGYTGDVY
+660 KDGYTGDVY
-671 CTVCGEKIKDG
+671 CKVCGEKIQDG
-682 EIIPALEKPEDP
+682 KVIPAKGHPG
-694 KPVDPKPTEP
+694 TP

-715 NPSSSPAKDKWET
+715 NPSSYPAKDKWET
-728 AISEINKIT
+728 AMSEISRIT

-765 DLVLNMRNGTSWT
+765 DLVLNMGNGNSWT

>member
-1 MKKILFVLLTLLA
+1 MKRMFFILLTLLA

-38 TGSEANPDF
+38 TSSEPNPDF
-47 TNNVLTLST
+47 TNNVLTLSG
-56 ARNNYTLKI
+56 RNSYTLKI
-65 DNPNVSVTGNGVITA
+65 NNSNVSVTGSGVITA

-91 TSASIKGGT
+91 ASASIKGGT
-100 YDTDV
+100 YDADV
-105 TIHANASGDYAIEGG
+105 TIHANASGASAIEGG
-120 HFKKSVTLTDDK
+120 HFKKSVTLTDNV
-132 CIIKDGT
+132 CRIKDGI

-145 IGNSKKVDSVRYQTE
+145 IGNPSLDNLVRYQAE
-160 IYGGTFNGTVTN
+160 IYSGTFNGTVTN
-172 YAAIAGG
+172 YALISGG
-179 IFNGK
+179 IFNGE

-195 SGGVN
+195 SSEVN

-213 GGTGLRGDIFY
+213 GGKGLRGEISY
-224 AEFTESSELHNHGD
+224 AEFTESSELHNYGD
-238 ITTTTIFEN
+238 ITNVTLNDSDYLIFG
-247 DHIILN
+247 
-253 GTVINENGGKISIK
+253 GTVINETGGQISILNNP
-267 DTTGGTIENN
+267 DNPAEFVNN
-277 GIIESG
+277 GVIESG
-283 DFSGI
+283 NFSGI
-288 NIINRGTI
+288 HLINRGTI

-309 IDTYSSSG
+309 IDTFSSSG
-317 LTTSFKKIIN
+317 LMTSFKEIIN

-335 GQFSGSLALENKGT
+335 GSFSGGLALENKGT

-359 TNSGKITGG
+359 TNIGEITGG
-368 TFSGILTN
+368 TFNGTLTN
-376 EGIIDIK
+376 EGIINIK
-383 PEKYNDYNFTN
+383 PEKYNDNNFTN
-394 VVNTVSG
+394 VINKSSG
-401 EIKDGFFSELTT
+401 EIKDGFFSNLTT

-456 RISGGIFK
+456 DISGGIFK
-464 LTSKPEYSF
+464 LTSAPAYSF
-473 CRITGGYFNETA
+473 CGITGGYFNETA
-485 AVRDEIRRITLSDNC
+485 AVGNEFRRITLSDNC

-513 VPEGASVTFIA
+513 MAEGASVTFIA

-551 SGLNCTVKIPSDN
+551 SGLSCTVKIPSDN
-564 ITVKAVYSST
+564 ITVKPVYSST

-582 DEWVSDGT
+582 DEWVSDST

-597 CGAKSGYE
+597 CGERSGYE
-605 EHIPEA
+605 KHIPEA
-611 FEAVEPTCTKDGYSS
+611 FEAVEPTCTKDGCSS
-626 GEECSVCGYI
+626 GEKCSVCGYI

-647 HGETEIRNAVPAE
+647 HGETEVRNAVEATAD
-660 IGKEGYTGDVY
+660 KDGYTGDVY
-671 CTVCGEKIKDG
+671 CKVCGEKIQDG
-682 EIIPALEKPEDP
+682 KVIPAKGHPG
-694 KPVDPKPTEP
+694 TP

-715 NPSSSPAKDKWET
+715 NPSSYPAKDKWET
-728 AISEINKIT
+728 AMSEISRIT

-765 DLVLNMRNGTSWT
+765 DLVLNMGNGNSWT

-855 EMEIIDSS
+855 GMEIIDSS

>member
-1 MKKILFVLLTLLA
+1 MKRIFFILLTLLA

-38 TGSEANPDF
+38 TGSTSGYTFE
-47 TNNVLTLST
+47 NNVLNLSG
-56 ARNNYTLKI
+56 RNSYTLKI
-65 DNPNVSVTGNGVITA
+65 SNPDVSVTGGGTINA

-91 TSASIKGGT
+91 ASASIKGGT

-105 TIHANASGDYAIEGG
+105 TIHANASGASAIEGG
-120 HFKKSVTLTDDK
+120 HFKKSVALTDDV
-132 CIIKDGT
+132 CRIKDGI

-145 IGNSKKVDSVRYQTE
+145 IGNPSLENFVRYQAE
-160 IYGGTFNGTVTN
+160 IYSGTFNGTVTN

-179 IFNGK
+179 IFNGT

-195 SGGVN
+195 SAGVN

-213 GGTGLRGDIFY
+213 GGTGLRGNISY
-224 AEFTESSELHNHGD
+224 AEFTESSELHNYGD
-238 ITTTTIFEN
+238 ITNATLINSGYLIFG
-247 DHIILN
+247 
-253 GTVINENGGKISIK
+253 GTVINETGGKISIRDNP
-267 DTTGGTIENN
+267 DTPAEFVNN

-317 LTTSFKKIIN
+317 LMTSFKEIIN

-335 GQFSGSLALENKGT
+335 GQFSSSLALENKGT
-349 ISGGDFVVDF
+349 ISGGDFLCDF
-359 TNSGKITGG
+359 TNIGEITGG
-368 TFSGILTN
+368 TFNGTLTN
-376 EGIIDIK
+376 EGIINIK
-383 PEKYNDYNFTN
+383 PEKYNDNNFTN
-394 VVNTVSG
+394 VINKSSG
-401 EIKDGFFSELTT
+401 EIKDGFFSDLTT

-456 RISGGIFK
+456 DISGGIFK
-464 LTSKPEYSF
+464 LTSAPAYSF
-473 CRITGGYFNETA
+473 CGITGGYFNETA
-485 AVRDEIRRITLSDNC
+485 AVGNEFRRITLSDNC

-513 VPEGASVTFIA
+513 MAEGASVTFIA

-530 MLLTGWEIVTDGDL
+530 MFLTGWEIVTDGDL

-551 SGLNCTVKIPSDN
+551 SGLSCTVKIPSDN

-582 DEWVSDGT
+582 DEWVSDST

-597 CGAKSGYE
+597 CGERSGYE

-611 FEAVEPTCTKDGYSS
+611 FEAVEPTCTKDGCSS
-626 GEECSVCGYI
+626 GEKCSVCGYI

-647 HGETEIRNAVPAE
+647 HGETEVRNAVEATAD
-660 IGKEGYTGDVY
+660 KDGYTGDVY
-671 CTVCGEKIKDG
+671 CKVCGEKIQDG
-682 EIIPALEKPEDP
+682 KVIPAKGHPG
-694 KPVDPKPTEP
+694 TP

-715 NPSSSPAKDKWET
+715 NPSSYPAKDKWET
-728 AISEINKIT
+728 AMSEISRIT

-765 DLVLNMRNGTSWT
+765 DLVLNMGNGNSWT

>member
-1 MKKILFVLLTLLA
+1 MKRIFFILLTLLA

-38 TGSEANPDF
+38 TSSEPNPDF
-47 TNNVLTLST
+47 TNNVLTLSG
-56 ARNNYTLKI
+56 RNSYALKI
-65 DNPNVSVTGNGVITA
+65 NNSNVSVTGSGVITA

-91 TSASIKGGT
+91 ASASIKGGT

-105 TIHANASGDYAIEGG
+105 TIHANASGASAIEGG
-120 HFKKSVTLTDDK
+120 HFKKSVALTDDV
-132 CIIKDGT
+132 CRIKSGT

-145 IGNSKKVDSVRYQTE
+145 IGNPSLENFVRYQAE
-160 IYGGTFNGTVTN
+160 IYSGTFNGTVTN

-179 IFNGK
+179 IFNGT
-184 VNNYGRITMTL
+184 VNNYGRITLTL
-195 SGGVN
+195 SAGVN

-213 GGTGLRGDIFY
+213 GGTGLRGEISY
-224 AEFTESSELHNHGD
+224 AEFTESSELHNYGD
-238 ITTTTIFEN
+238 ITNVTLNDSDYLIFG
-247 DHIILN
+247 
-253 GTVINENGGKISIK
+253 GTVINETGGKISILNNP
-267 DTTGGTIENN
+267 DNPAEFVNN
-277 GIIESG
+277 GVIESG
-283 DFSGI
+283 NFSGI
-288 NIINRGTI
+288 HLINRGTI

-309 IDTYSSSG
+309 IDTFSSSG
-317 LTTSFKKIIN
+317 LMTSFKEIIN

-335 GQFSGSLALENKGT
+335 GSFSGGLALENKGT

-359 TNSGKITGG
+359 TNIGEITGG
-368 TFSGILTN
+368 TFNGTLTN
-376 EGIIDIK
+376 EGIINIK
-383 PEKYNDYNFTN
+383 PEKYNDNNFTN
-394 VVNTVSG
+394 VINKSSG
-401 EIKDGFFSELTT
+401 EIKDGFFSDLTT

-456 RISGGIFK
+456 DISGGIFK
-464 LTSKPEYSF
+464 LTSAPAYSF
-473 CRITGGYFNETA
+473 CGITGGYFNETA
-485 AVRDEIRRITLSDNC
+485 AVGNEFRRITLSDNC

-513 VPEGASVTFIA
+513 MAEGASVTFIA

-551 SGLNCTVKIPSDN
+551 SGLSCTVKIPSDN
-564 ITVKAVYSST
+564 ITVKPVYSST

-582 DEWVSDGT
+582 DEWVSDST

-597 CGAKSGYE
+597 CGERSGYE
-605 EHIPEA
+605 KHIPEA
-611 FEAVEPTCTKDGYSS
+611 FEAVEPTCTKDGCSS
-626 GEECSVCGYI
+626 GEKCSVCGYI

-647 HGETEIRNAVPAE
+647 HGETEVRNAVEATAD
-660 IGKEGYTGDVY
+660 KDGYTGDVY
-671 CTVCGEKIKDG
+671 CKVCGEKIQDG
-682 EIIPALEKPEDP
+682 KVIPAKGHPG
-694 KPVDPKPTEP
+694 TP

-715 NPSSSPAKDKWET
+715 NPSSYPAKDKWET
-728 AISEINKIT
+728 AMSEISRIT

-765 DLVLNMRNGTSWT
+765 DLVLNMGNSTSWT

-827 FFAELSVDLGS
+827 FFAELSVNLGS